1 MSRGQ
6 RLTATR
12 SVHLR
17 RGTAAPPH
25 GRGHDVPARCP
36 PSRSLGVASWGT
48 GRATKSLH
56 FLEAGRVPHLPLQR
70 LPYQSLDE
78 PGFGLQH
85 SAALQV
91 THLFHLLSL
100 FQDGGFLRRRVV
112 EVKAAGL
119 PLLFLQ
125 SPARGRAGWTALLLG
140 WGPGQ
145 RGGAAA
151 VDREGSERP
160 RPLLDRGSAGRGC
173 RRGRFPGLVPPRQWW
188 CGLRALAL
196 DPQAS
201 LPRSFPLTLRW
212 GRPRNAVLLGARGS
226 WCPRLSRRHLLGS
239 SRTPLRLPAPVLF
252 WGQGRSPRP

>member
-1 MSRGQ
+1 MGDGEGHRESLFPRGW
-6 RLTATR
+6 T
-12 SVHLR
+12 
-17 RGTAAPPH
+17 
-25 GRGHDVPARCP
+25 CP
-36 PSRSLGVASWGT
+36 PPAPR
-48 GRATKSLH
+48 
-56 FLEAGRVPHLPLQR
+56 R

-78 PGFGLQH
+78 PGFGLQP

-100 FQDGGFLRRRVV
+100 FQDGGFLMRRVA

-125 SPARGRAGWTALLLG
+125 SPARGQAGRTALLLG

-160 RPLLDRGSAGRGC
+160 LPLLDRGSAGRGC

-212 GRPRNAVLLGARGS
+212 GGPRNAVLLGARAS
-226 WCPRLSRRHLLGS
+226 WCPRLSRRHFLGS
-239 SRTPLRLPAPVLF
+239 SRTSLRLPAPVLF